1 LILRLQLQRNKQFN
15 IIREIQNNNSTRGST
30 KQLWLR
36 FAQGLSTM
44 AHVSL
49 ELGRREPLSGVRA
62 ALVWTFGRECNEP
75 EHVVKPISL
84 EIYIATAWLPD
95 VAWPLVQQFLG
106 WRADVQEGVLNYV
119 YYNHC
124 ALYRTRRHMQGS
136 MPGRC

>member
-1 LILRLQLQRNKQFN
+1 
-15 IIREIQNNNSTRGST
+15 
-30 KQLWLR
+30 
-36 FAQGLSTM
+36 M

-119 YYNHC
+119 YYNQC
-124 ALYRTRRHMQGS
+124 VLYRSRRHMQGS